1 MLGSGDPSK
10 RNRAQHKTKIMI
22 QTRKTIVN
30 QVNCINNQEIE
41 RVDSFVYLGSS
52 LSTTNDETIKIRRIF
67 LASRAYFLVLHLI
80 KSRTIYQK
88 NKIRNYKMIRP
99 ILCYGCETWMMT
111 RKSKG
116 MLDAFERKIL
126 R

>member
-1 MLGSGDPSK
+1 VVEEVCLAVETQAKEIGLSINVD
-10 RNRAQHKTKIMI
+10 KTKIMI

-30 QVNCINNQEIE
+30 QVNRINNQEIE

-80 KSRTIYQK
+80 
-88 NKIRNYKMIRP
+88 
-99 ILCYGCETWMMT
+99 
-111 RKSKG
+111 
-116 MLDAFERKIL
+116 F
-126 R
+126 